1 MDFFPPEDH
10 LYCYQ
15 SYKKHSRIQVSKP
28 FSHVHCMWNEKTVLS
43 CTSQV
48 AGLLQVKYSFQ
59 LCYCLITL
67 SKYYIVRGSPN
78 NLCWNVSF
86 KRIYKLRNSYNRGQD
101 VSWENWKVDEI
112 LKSTGDKHTHGKNK
126 IDFTSHFHI
135 CQFMKTAF
143 CGLIHHFLCGKHI
156 SAGLN
161 QCDAEHSLA
170 QELHPTNAQ
179 DPG

>member
-1 MDFFPPEDH
+1 
-10 LYCYQ
+10 
-15 SYKKHSRIQVSKP
+15 
-28 FSHVHCMWNEKTVLS
+28 MWKEKTVLS

-67 SKYYIVRGSPN
+67 SKHYIVRASQN

-86 KRIYKLRNSYNRGQD
+86 QGTYKLRSSYNRGQD
-101 VSWENWKVDEI
+101 VSWENWKVDEM
-112 LKSTGDKHTHGKNK
+112 LKSTGDTHSWQEEQNRLHKPWIHKTAN
-126 IDFTSHFHI
+126 FHI
-135 CQFMKTAF
+135 CHFLKTAYR
-143 CGLIHHFLCGKHI
+143 GLIHHFQCGKHI

-161 QCDAEHSLA
+161 QCDAEHSLV